1 MAHEVLMPKLSSTM
15 TDGTIT
21 VWLKKEGET
30 VAVGEAI
37 FEVMTDKIAI
47 EVEAY
52 EEGLL
57 LKRYIGDGES
67 APVNSVIAYIG
78 EAGESVPEAM
88 SGLADEGKEVSSASS
103 EEAAAAGTEKMSAEG
118 QAATAL
124 TAAPVTEPNG
134 KIRATPAAR
143 RAAREKGLA
152 LQNVTGSGPKGRIQ
166 AADISAYTETSV
178 ADATIVETNQAA
190 VEASRL
196 IPWSG
201 MRQVI
206 AENMH
211 HSTITIPHVTLTA
224 EVNMSALVKLREQ
237 LLPMI
242 EEQTTKRLSYL
253 ELMIKAATIALK
265 AYPMFNAHG
274 TEAGIR
280 QFDEVNMGVAVALPE
295 GLVVP
300 VVKQANRMGLSELTA
315 SVKELTEKARE
326 NRLTP
331 DEMSGG
337 TFTISSL
344 GRSRV
349 KAFTPIINAPEA
361 AILGVGG
368 LFEQLSAAGDNEL
381 EKWTVTPAVNLC
393 LSFDHR
399 VADGAPAAA
408 FLSLLVEIL
417 ENPMSLLL

>member
-1 MAHEVLMPKLSSTM
+1 MAYEVLMPKLSSTM

-21 VWLKKEGET
+21 VWLKNEGDT
-30 VAVGEAI
+30 VEVGEAI

-52 EEGLL
+52 EEGIL

-78 EAGESVPEAM
+78 EAGESVPEEM
-88 SGLADEGKEVSSASS
+88 PRVSGGER
-103 EEAAAAGTEKMSAEG
+103 SAEEEEPSAETPKIDSEAMKSETS
-118 QAATAL
+118 Q
-124 TAAPVTEPNG
+124 PTEG

-143 RAAREKGLA
+143 RAAREKGVDLK
-152 LQNVTGSGPKGRIQ
+152 NVIGSGPKGRIQ
-166 AADISAYTETSV
+166 AADISAYTKLSCETSAKV
-178 ADATIVETNQAA
+178 VGGQPVSSTET
-190 VEASRL
+190 SRL
-196 IPWSG
+196 IPWCG
-201 MRQVI
+201 MRKVI

-211 HSTITIPHVTLTA
+211 QSTSTIPHVTMSA
-224 EVNMSALVKLREQ
+224 EVNMSAMVKLREQ

-242 EEQTTKRLSYL
+242 EEQIDQRLSYL
-253 ELMIKAATIALK
+253 ELIIKATTIALK

-274 TEAGIR
+274 TEEGIR
-280 QFDEVNMGVAVALPE
+280 QFDDVNMGVAVALPE
-295 GLVVP
+295 GLIVP
-300 VVKQANRMGLSELTA
+300 VVKQVNRMGLSELTA
-315 SVKELTEKARE
+315 SVKDLTGKARAS
-326 NRLTP
+326 RLAP
-331 DEMSGG
+331 DELIGG

-349 KAFTPIINAPEA
+349 KEFTPIINAPEA

-368 LFEQLSAAGDNEL
+368 LFEKLSIDMYNDM
-381 EKWTVTPAVNLC
+381 EKIEHVPTLNLC

-408 FLSLLVEIL
+408 FLSMIAEIL
-417 ENPMSLLL
+417 ENPMRLLL